1 MRPLKGDDCR
11 GSNEEKEASKR
22 RFYDL
27 CGEYDME
34 AGGKVR
40 LFGGIKNKRTVAH
53 WPFNRAMPSADPPCT
68 CQID

>member
-27 CGEYDME
+27 CGEYGME

-40 LFGGIKNKRTVAH
+40 LFGGIKNKRIVAH
-53 WPFNRAMPSADPPCT
+53 
-68 CQID
+68 